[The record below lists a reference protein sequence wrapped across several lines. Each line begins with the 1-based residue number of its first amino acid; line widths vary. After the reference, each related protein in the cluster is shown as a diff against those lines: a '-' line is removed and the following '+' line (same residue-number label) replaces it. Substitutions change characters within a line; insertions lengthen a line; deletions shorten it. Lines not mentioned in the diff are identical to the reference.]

1 MWINE
6 PPTWDRTNSPHA
18 AVVDVGVGRGSPAG
32 SVSDGESRPITVLGS
47 NPQSFLPSSRQQL
60 HAGKMVAEG
69 DLASARQR
77 HENKQNPEED
87 ALAPG
92 EEDVMEKSDTPMISL
107 LKNGTVN
114 ATRSSL
120 DWEGAGG
127 EYGLS
132 AEWREAISIRDGE
145 GEGGGGGIN
154 TSLRGEACMA
164 EESQAGVQE
173 ILERRRTIPP
183 TKKVGVRSRKRWR
196 ELSSKHGSV
205 NNRSSWPAPHLS
217 LRYLPTP
224 APAVSVLGV
233 GVALASKRKPG
244 GAGAPHFTFSN
255 RVCL

>member
-1 MWINE
+1 MK
-6 PPTWDRTNSPHA
+6 PRPWDRTNSPHA

-107 LKNGTVN
+107 LKNGTVT

-183 TKKVGVRSRKRWR
+183 TKKVGVRSRKR
-196 ELSSKHGSV
+196 
-205 NNRSSWPAPHLS
+205 
-217 LRYLPTP
+217 
-224 APAVSVLGV
+224 
-233 GVALASKRKPG
+233 
-244 GAGAPHFTFSN
+244 
-255 RVCL
+255 